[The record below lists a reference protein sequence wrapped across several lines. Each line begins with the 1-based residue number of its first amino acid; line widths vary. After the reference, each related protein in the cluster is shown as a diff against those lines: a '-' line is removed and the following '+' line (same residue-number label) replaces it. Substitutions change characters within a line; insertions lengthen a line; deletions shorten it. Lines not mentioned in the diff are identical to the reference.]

1 MNRFSSRPP
10 RLNLFVLGLFFLL
23 LWLSAERIVSWQAVP
38 AMGESP
44 VTPAPTLKDETQAA
58 TLFVPGGENV
68 RANALSLF
76 APALLDE
83 PAEKQGA
90 VLEQAKVHAE
100 PTAYAPTILIYHT
113 HTTEAYTPTAENPYA
128 QTSAYRTR
136 EQDKSVAAVGEALKK
151 ELEEVYGYVVL
162 HDTTDHEP
170 PKLAT
175 AYERSEVTMA
185 AYKEKYPTL
194 NIFIDLH
201 RDASSDNTDY
211 VLLNGQ
217 PVARVMCVV
226 GKGEK
231 YEVKPDFESNLSL
244 AEAFTDSLNRQQQ
257 GLGRKVR
264 IKLGRYNQH
273 LSSHCLLL
281 EVGHNANTLEQALHV
296 VPAIAKALHEAL
308 TGEGSGE
315 ETAVE
320 NAAAL
325 WLVPGRSLKEN

>member
-23 LWLSAERIVSWQAVP
+23 LCLSAERIGSWRAVP
-38 AMGESP
+38 AMSECHA
-44 VTPAPTLKDETQAA
+44 TPASALRAEPNAA
-58 TLFVPGGENV
+58 LFVPGKENA
-68 RANALSLF
+68 RTNTLSLF
-76 APALLDE
+76 APASLDE

-90 VLEQAKVHAE
+90 MLEQAKVHAE
-100 PTAYAPTILIYHT
+100 PTVYAPTILIYHT
-113 HTTEAYTPTAENPYA
+113 HTTEAYTPTEENPYV

-136 EQDKSVAAVGEALKK
+136 EHDKSVVAVGEALKK

-175 AYERSEVTMA
+175 AYERSEVTME

-194 NIFIDLH
+194 DIFIDLH
-201 RDASSDNTDY
+201 RDAGSDTTDY

-217 PVARVMCVV
+217 PAARVMCVV

-231 YEVKPDFESNLSL
+231 YERKPDFESNLSL

-264 IKLGRYNQH
+264 IKPGRYNQH

-281 EVGHNANTLEQALHV
+281 EVGHNANTLEQALHAA
-296 VPAIAKALHEAL
+296 PAIAKALHEAL
-308 TGEGSGE
+308 AGEGNRE
-315 ETAVE
+315 ETTAE

-325 WLVPGRSLKEN
+325 WLVPGSSPKEN